1 MLTCQLGKKKKNHSK
16 LTSHASHAR
25 EIELGKKSKDLV
37 ELEILFR
44 GQRQTKYI
52 NKF

>member
-1 MLTCQLGKKKKNHSK
+1 MHRMHVRLNW
-16 LTSHASHAR
+16 
-25 EIELGKKSKDLV
+25 GKKSKDLV